1 MHIKH
6 ERRMALAMSAAL
18 QSDVASARHGCVV
31 FGERNKVLSSACNRQ
46 IPMVK
51 QHKHF
56 YTLHAEEMALMQLR
70 RSDRQ
75 KARHIYV
82 VRLKG
87 GGNNKLAN
95 TCAFSRPCDRC
106 QRRICETLKIP
117 VYYST

>member
-1 MHIKH
+1 MHSKH
-6 ERRMALAMSAAL
+6 ERRMALAVSAAL
-18 QSDVASARHGCVV
+18 HSDVKSARHGCVV
-31 FGERNKVLSSACNRQ
+31 FGERNRVLSSACNRQ
-46 IPMVK
+46 IPVVK

-56 YTLHAEEMALMQLR
+56 YTLHAEEMALIKLR
-70 RSDRQ
+70 RADRP

-87 GGNNKLAN
+87 GDNQLASS
-95 TCAFSRPCDRC
+95 CAFSRPCDRC